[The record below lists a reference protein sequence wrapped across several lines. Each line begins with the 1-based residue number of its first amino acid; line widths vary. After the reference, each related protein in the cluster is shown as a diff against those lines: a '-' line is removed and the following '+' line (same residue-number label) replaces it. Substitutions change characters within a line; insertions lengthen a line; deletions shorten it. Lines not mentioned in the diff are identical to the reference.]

1 MSSFPVQGGFVATSS
16 TSSLF
21 TGTSAFSSSF
31 QSAIT
36 REVAIATL
44 PITQLQSDQTTLT
57 SQSTALG
64 TMNTLFTSLQTAV
77 QGIDQAVSGSSF
89 TPTVSDPSVLTAST
103 SDGAAEGNYSVL
115 VSNAGA
121 YSTSLSSSTWV
132 DTPGAAQTYSLL
144 VGGQTYSITP
154 TDNSAASVASAI
166 NSQQGDNVQATV
178 VNVGS
183 STTPDYRISLQ
194 STTLDTNPV
203 DLQLVSG
210 TSLQNQQI
218 TGQPAQY
225 QVNGSG
231 LTVTSNTPTVTISP
245 GVTVVLLAA
254 STTADN
260 ITVERS
266 STTLANAL
274 SSFTTAYNAAAT
286 AVDAQRGQSGG
297 PLQGQSIVFAL
308 SEALGSIGTYSSGS
322 GNISGLSD
330 LGLSLGT
337 NGQMTFDESTL
348 LGADL
353 TNSSAINSYLGSIAG
368 GGFLQSVNNTLT
380 GLIDPTTGEVT
391 DAQTS
396 MTSEI
401 SDIGTE
407 ITTQQAQV
415 TLLQTNL
422 TSQMAAADAL
432 ISSMEQTYSYVSSL
446 FASTQANE
454 TAIASD

>member
-1 MSSFPVQGGFVATSS
+1 
-16 TSSLF
+16 
-21 TGTSAFSSSF
+21 
-31 QSAIT
+31 
-36 REVAIATL
+36 
-44 PITQLQSDQTTLT
+44 
-57 SQSTALG
+57 
-64 TMNTLFTSLQTAV
+64 MNTLFTSLQTAV

-103 SDGAAEGNYSVL
+103 SDGATEGNYSVL

-121 YSTSLSSSTWV
+121 YSTSLSTTTWV
-132 DTPGAAQTYSLL
+132 DNESGSPPPYKLL
-144 VGGQTYSITP
+144 AGGQSYTITP

-166 NSQQGDNVQATV
+166 NSQAGDNVQASV

-183 STTPDYRISLQ
+183 SSTPDYRISLQ
-194 STTLDTNPV
+194 STTLDDDPV
-203 DLQLVSG
+203 DLQLNGS
-210 TSLQNQQI
+210 SLQTQQI
-218 TGQPAQY
+218 TGQAAQY

-245 GVTVVLLAA
+245 GLTVDLLASSA
-254 STTADN
+254 TADN

-274 SSFTTAYNAAAT
+274 TNFTTAYNAAAT
-286 AVDAQRGQSGG
+286 EVDGQRGQNAG
-297 PLQGQSIVFAL
+297 PLQGQSIVFNL

-322 GNISGLSD
+322 GVISGLTD
-330 LGLSLGT
+330 LGLTLGT
-337 NGQMTFDESTL
+337 NGQLTFNESTL
-348 LGADL
+348 LGSDL
-353 TNSSAINSYLGSIAG
+353 TNSSAIDSYLGSIAG

-380 GLIDPTTGEVT
+380 GLVDPTTGEVT

-396 MTSEI
+396 MTSEL
-401 SDIGTE
+401 SQIGTE

-422 TSQMAAADAL
+422 TNQMAAADAL
-432 ISSMEQTYSYVSSL
+432 ISSMEQTYSYVSDL

-454 TAIASD
+454 TAMASE